1 MQQAITYMILAA
13 LLFTCLNFVIR
24 AADHLPTIQLVFF
37 RSLGSAICGFILLK
51 RFKIPIK
58 GNNPPMLILRGV
70 VGLIAMFLFFKAMQM
85 LPMASAV
92 SLRYSA
98 PIFATILSLFL
109 LKEKVISW
117 QWLLL
122 ATAFIGIIMLKGFD
136 ARISA
141 TGFGI
146 AMLSAL
152 MTGLVYTII
161 RKIGAS
167 EHPIV
172 IVNYFMTI
180 STVAGAI
187 GIVFYWTPITPQEWV
202 MLLSMG
208 LLGFGAQYYMTKAI
222 QLAEANLITPFKY
235 LEAIFTLI
243 IGWAVFGE
251 YQTSITILAMVIIVL
266 SLVANVWVKARY
278 KD

>member
-1 MQQAITYMILAA
+1 MILAA

-37 RSLGSAICGFILLK
+37 RSLGSAICGFMLL
-51 RFKIPIK
+51 RHFKIPMK
-58 GNNPPMLILRGV
+58 GNHPPMLIIRGG
-70 VGLIAMFLFFKAMQM
+70 VGLIAMFLFFKAMQI

-98 PIFATILSLFL
+98 PIFATILSLVI

-146 AMLSAL
+146 AMLSAF

-161 RKIGAS
+161 RKIGSS

-180 STVAGAI
+180 STIAGAI
-187 GIVFYWTPITPQEWV
+187 GILFYWTPITAQEWV

-235 LEAIFTLI
+235 LEAVFTLI
-243 IGWAVFGE
+243 VGWVMFGE
-251 YQTSITILAMVIIVL
+251 YQTMVSLLAMTIIVL
-266 SLVANVWVKARY
+266 SLVANVWVKARF
-278 KD
+278 KG

>member
-51 RFKIPIK
+51 RFKIPMK
-58 GNNPPMLILRGV
+58 GNNPPMLILRGC
-70 VGLIAMFLFFKAMQM
+70 VGLVAMFLFFKAMQM

-98 PIFATILSLFL
+98 PIFATILSLIF

-122 ATAFIGIIMLKGFD
+122 ATAFVGIIMLKGFD
-136 ARISA
+136 ARISVN
-141 TGFGI
+141 GFGI
-146 AMLSAL
+146 AMLSAF

-161 RKIGAS
+161 RKIGS
-167 EHPIV
+167 TEHPIV

-187 GIVFYWTPITPQEWV
+187 GILFYWTPIDSREWV

-235 LEAIFTLI
+235 LEAVFTLI
-243 IGWAVFGE
+243 IGWAIFGE
-251 YQTSITILAMVIIVL
+251 YQTMVTLLAMVIIVL
-266 SLVANVWVKARY
+266 SLVANVWVKARD
-278 KD
+278 KG